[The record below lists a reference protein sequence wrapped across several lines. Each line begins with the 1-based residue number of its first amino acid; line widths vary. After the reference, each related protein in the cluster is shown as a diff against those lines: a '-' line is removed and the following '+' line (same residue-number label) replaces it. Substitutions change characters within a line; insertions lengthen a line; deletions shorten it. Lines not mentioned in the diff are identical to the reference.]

1 MTSEEMKEL
10 HEIAKAEEEEFQR
23 LVGEIILWENLNID

>member
-10 HEIAKAEEEEFQR
+10 YEMAKAEEEEFQR
-23 LVGEIILWENLNID
+23 LVGEIIL